1 MSQHPRSTVSLRP
14 AVRPRRVSQQ
24 SSAGPVLANDSVQ
37 APIEMAVRL
46 ISETAHDLRSPLASV
61 AATMELIRNGQ
72 LGAVTSHQTDCL
84 QAALRQC
91 DYLNTLVGEMIC
103 ADGLLS
109 GGTTLQRRIVR
120 REEIKALVFD
130 ATTAAL
136 ANKRIELLFD
146 GLDENTAN
154 VYVDPNMLCR
164 LLVNLVINAERAS
177 SEQSSILIKARDDQE
192 AGITRWS
199 VVDCGGGMSTS
210 QLRELQHASS
220 AVSTTRP
227 QPSVFAAGDRAA
239 STGLG
244 LIISRQL
251 ATLHFSNLI
260 IRSREGSG
268 TDVIFDTP
276 LAHPSAVATSY
287 ARFRGRLN
295 GPRIRPTAIDATA
308 QSTAPIRID
317 APSTWTE
324 ITLDFLGPPPRCPAR
339 VAIGTITITGEVS
352 AELSEKID
360 RMLQSRLGRF
370 EMVYRTTRRTWVWAL
385 DADHRSIVDRK
396 KKIETAI
403 NVHHITAALLWSEPT
418 IMPVGH
424 RSLQSL
430 LVDRMTTQA
439 LASTCS
445 NANSTHLDRDSVR
458 LGTEPI
464 AASPIAATRL
474 DEELRRLSNH
484 LSRQSDRLK
493 AQALAIRPPQI
504 AE

>member
-1 MSQHPRSTVSLRP
+1 
-14 AVRPRRVSQQ
+14 
-24 SSAGPVLANDSVQ
+24 
-37 APIEMAVRL
+37 MAVRL

-61 AATMELIRNGQ
+61 AATMELIRDGQ

-91 DYLNTLVGEMIC
+91 DYLNTLVGELIC

-120 REEIKALVFD
+120 REEIKQLVSD

-136 ANKRIELLFD
+136 ANKQIELLFD
-146 GLDENTAN
+146 GLEENTAN

-177 SEQSSILIKARDDQE
+177 SDKSSILIKARDDQE
-192 AGITRWS
+192 AGISRWS
-199 VVDCGGGMSTS
+199 VVDCGGGMSST

-220 AVSTTRP
+220 ATSTTRP
-227 QPSVFAAGDRAA
+227 PLSGFAGSDHAA

-244 LIISRQL
+244 IIICRQL
-251 ATLHFSNLI
+251 ATLHFSNLV

-268 TDVIFDTP
+268 TDVIFETP

-295 GPRIRPTAIDATA
+295 GPRIRPTATDAVA
-308 QSTAPIRID
+308 PSTAPIRID

-324 ITLDFLGPPPRCPAR
+324 ITLDLLGPPPRCPAR
-339 VAIGTITITGEVS
+339 VAIGTIAITGEIS
-352 AELSEKID
+352 ADLSEKID
-360 RMLQSRLGRF
+360 RTLQSRLGRF
-370 EMVYRTTRRTWVWAL
+370 EMIYRTTRRTWVWAL
-385 DADHRSIVDRK
+385 DADHRSIVGRK
-396 KKIETAI
+396 QQIDTAVNI
-403 NVHHITAALLWSEPT
+403 HHGTATLSWSEPT

-439 LASTCS
+439 LASTSS
-445 NANSTHLDRDSVR
+445 NANGTHLDRDSVR

-464 AASPIAATRL
+464 VASPVAATRL
-474 DEELRRLSNH
+474 DEELRRLSDH
-484 LSRQSDRLK
+484 LNRQSERLR
-493 AQALAIRPPQI
+493 AQARAIRPPQHDQ
-504 AE
+504 